1 MSPVVRGRGQL
12 LVGVD
17 LRSFWAT
24 GARPSVAIGRP
35 DPRTRRESAL
45 RGPSP
50 HAPSLSSQLAAGP
63 SALLLRLDEAKWNR
77 TCSSAFYSVDCVL
90 YEDGKGI

>member
-35 DPRTRRESAL
+35 DPRTTRVSSS
-45 RGPSP
+45 G
-50 HAPSLSSQLAAGP
+50 SLATRPFAQLAARSWPERP
-63 SALLLRLDEAKWNR
+63 SAATDEAKWNR